1 MPGSVLLF
9 CLIGFI
15 LAPVWTPAASANEFG
30 ALRPPERYILQ
41 QLTAGKVADLA
52 QQFGPEE
59 KNRQVQ
65 PQFLTRLLTEGFPGI
80 KIPYQGV
87 RINHAVIQ
95 GPLDL
100 ENIEVAPW
108 VEFLDCRFT
117 GPVNMRD
124 VWFKKGLTLSRSRFD
139 QKVEGQRLR
148 VMLSLNLSESV
159 FQGPVDLWRAEIG
172 GTLLADGLRCENHPQ
187 GANFNSLTV
196 GQIAFFRQAA
206 FRGPVD
212 FNGCKLAD
220 GVQFTQTEFSGPVNF
235 FGAKVGRQLVLMQA
249 RFGGAVDFGYVAV
262 GSQLVADG
270 AHFLNPTQPVNFNS
284 MKVSHSA
291 SFRQTVFSGPVN
303 FVSATIGSEFQ
314 ADGAQ
319 FTNSSQEANFNNLT
333 VSQHAFFR
341 GASFHGPVNFTGANI
356 GGELAFLQT
365 RFLFPEQPAALKEM
379 RVGETCYVWDSP
391 SAGGV
396 DLSGARL
403 LKAVL
408 GAPAERPGTLGLLKL
423 ENAVI
428 ERLLKIENLAIGQ
441 LAARKLTV
449 KDWAHLSAVTV
460 TETADWRETAFS
472 GLTFPNTTWPEKSDA
487 VWLEGMTYRSLSA
500 GEGEDDWRALVALVM
515 RSRYDSRAYSQLE
528 TYFKQGGNKERAD
541 EVYIQGLRR
550 EALQKWWRPDNLV
563 TLVFWDFLAGYGRK
577 PGRTVWISLA
587 IVLIGMAVF
596 DPGNFDPTFTGTWN
610 WLQQGGRTKTI
621 VVRFLLSLDQFLPG
635 IDLGLAK
642 LWQLSQI
649 SFAELLYYHL
659 HKLAGWILIPIG
671 LAAVYSQF
679 RG

>member
-1 MPGSVLLF
+1 MPRLALIF
-9 CLIGFI
+9 CLIGGM
-15 LAPVWTPAASANEFG
+15 LVSLGAPTAASSEPE
-30 ALRPPERYILQ
+30 ALGPPERYILQ
-41 QLTAGKVADLA
+41 QLAAGKVADLA
-52 QQFGPEE
+52 QRFGPEE
-59 KNRQVQ
+59 RNRRVTAL
-65 PQFLTRLLTEGFPGI
+65 FLTRLLTEGFSGI
-80 KIPYQGV
+80 KIPYPGV
-87 RINHAVIQ
+87 RISGAVIQ

-100 ENIEVAPW
+100 ENAEVPHW
-108 VEFLDCRFT
+108 VEFLDCHFT
-117 GPVNMRD
+117 GPLNLRD
-124 VWFKKGLTLSRSRFD
+124 ALFTKGLTLSRSRFD

-148 VMLSLNLSESV
+148 VQLSVNLSESV
-159 FQGPVDLWRAEIG
+159 LQGPADFWRAQVG
-172 GTLLADGLRCENHPQ
+172 GVLLADGLRCEDHTR
-187 GANFNSLTV
+187 GANFNSMAV

-212 FNGCKLAD
+212 FNGCKLND
-220 GVQFTQTEFSGPVNF
+220 GVQFTQAEFAGPVNF
-235 FGAKVGRQLVLMQA
+235 FGAKVGSQLVLMQA
-249 RFGGAVDFGYVAV
+249 QFGGAADFGCVAV
-262 GSQLVADG
+262 GSQLLGDG
-270 AHFLNPTQPVNFNS
+270 ARFLNPSQPVNFNS
-284 MKVSHSA
+284 MKVAHSA
-291 SFRQTVFSGPVN
+291 SFRQTVFAGPVN
-303 FVSATIGSEFQ
+303 FVSAAIGSEFQ

-319 FTNSSQEANFNNLT
+319 FTNSSQEANFNNLN

-341 GASFHGPVNFTGANI
+341 GAIFQGPVNFTGANI

-391 SAGGV
+391 CAGGV

-403 LKAVL
+403 LKAVV

-449 KDWAHLSAVTV
+449 KDWAQLSAVAV
-460 TETADWRETAFS
+460 TETADWRESAFS
-472 GLTFPNTTWPEKSDA
+472 GLTFPQTTWPEKADA

-500 GEGEDDWRALVALVM
+500 GEGEDDWRALMALVT
-515 RSRYDSRAYSQLE
+515 RSRYDSRAYAQLE
-528 TYFKQGGNKERAD
+528 AYFKQGGNKDRAD

-550 EALQKWWRPDNLV
+550 EALEKWWRPDNLV

-596 DPGNFDPTFTGTWN
+596 DPDNFDPTFTGKWN
-610 WLQQGGRTKTI
+610 WLQQGGRTKAV

-649 SFAELLYYHL
+649 SFAELLYYHV
-659 HKLAGWILIPIG
+659 HKLSGWVLIPIG